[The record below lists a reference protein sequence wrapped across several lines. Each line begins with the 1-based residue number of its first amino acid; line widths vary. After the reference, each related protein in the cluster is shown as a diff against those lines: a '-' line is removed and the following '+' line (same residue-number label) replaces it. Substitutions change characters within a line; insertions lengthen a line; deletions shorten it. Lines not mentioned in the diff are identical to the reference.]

1 MKNPLEFA
9 DQARYIGSL
18 PKNDQM
24 CDFYEIVVDGMTR
37 YVYIA
42 IGSEE
47 NPD

>member
-18 PKNDQM
+18 PKNNQM
-24 CDFYEIVVDGMTR
+24 CDFYEIVVDGSIR

-42 IGSEE
+42 IDADQSL
-47 NPD
+47 D